1 MLNNNSFRFYVISQ
15 TERNK
20 KKNKVKEIYM
30 VVLHMFPSIFTV
42 QILIASI
49 NKKVIKKFVKNDCIY
64 IFNNFLYLH
73 LK

>member
-1 MLNNNSFRFYVISQ
+1 MLDNNSFRFYVISQ
-15 TERNK
+15 TERYK
-20 KKNKVKEIYM
+20 KKSKEKEIYM
-30 VVLHMFPSIFTV
+30 IVLHMFPSIFTV

>member
-1 MLNNNSFRFYVISQ
+1 
-15 TERNK
+15 
-20 KKNKVKEIYM
+20 
-30 VVLHMFPSIFTV
+30 MFPSIFTV

-64 IFNNFLYLH
+64 IFNNFLYLR

>member
-20 KKNKVKEIYM
+20 KKNKEKEIYM